1 MTMPDALDIAGP
13 ILELLTWLCL
23 APGLILLVTVGSIR
37 RFGYPWV
44 AAEGVVYADETG
56 TGFRWFDHKYRVHN
70 APMSPHDIK
79 DMAAGDAVVI
89 YYLLNR
95 PSQWQ
100 TTVPEISWKTAGILG
115 WLLAGIGAA
124 AMISGFV
131 LPLF

>member
-1 MTMPDALDIAGP
+1 MPDALDIAGP

-23 APGLILLVTVGSIR
+23 PLGLILLVTVGSIR

-44 AAEGVVYADETG
+44 AADGVVYADETG
-56 TGFRWFDHKYRVHN
+56 TGFRWFDHKYRVHH
-70 APMSPHDIK
+70 APMSRHDIK

-100 TTVPEISWKTAGILG
+100 TAVPEIPWKTAGILG

-124 AMISGFV
+124 ALVSGYV